1 MEKELLELEKCI
13 ESLGYPAVFSHNDLL
28 LKNIIYNKEEGMV
41 LPFFV
46 ISLEKDMHDVRLF
59 KCHIIF
65 IVILYQFDFSMQGK
79 SLSLTKNMACTI
91 INLLILG
98 TISVNMQVRAIKE
111 IRIDTTKVIE
121 LKI

>member
-1 MEKELLELEKCI
+1 
-13 ESLGYPAVFSHNDLL
+13 
-28 LKNIIYNKEEGMV
+28 
-41 LPFFV
+41 
-46 ISLEKDMHDVRLF
+46 MHDVRLF

-121 LKI
+121 LKYKFICHIMLKILKFSCPIFFDEL

>member
-1 MEKELLELEKCI
+1 
-13 ESLGYPAVFSHNDLL
+13 
-28 LKNIIYNKEEGMV
+28 
-41 LPFFV
+41 
-46 ISLEKDMHDVRLF
+46 MHDVRLF

-98 TISVNMQVRAIKE
+98 TISVNMQVRAIQE
-111 IRIDTTKVIE
+111 IRMDTTKVIE
-121 LKI
+121 LKIYKSICHITIKVLEFSCPIFFHEL